1 MCIRDRAQNEM
12 FEAVDYFPAY
22 KPAYDDADIYGK
34 EDPYFCSQKTK
45 ELWVEL
51 ANELKPVTTTMM
63 DTTAEGC
70 IYSSVNAGLEK
81 GLGAEEIRDLVKS
94 DIEKATAEVKEQQ
107 IQTLKD
113 AGVWDK

>member
-1 MCIRDRAQNEM
+1 
-12 FEAVDYFPAY
+12 
-22 KPAYDDADIYGK
+22 
-34 EDPYFCSQKTK
+34 
-45 ELWVEL
+45 
-51 ANELKPVTTTMM
+51 M

-70 IYSSVNAGLEK
+70 IYSSVNAGLEQ
-81 GLGAEEIRDLVKS
+81 GLDAEGIRDLVKS